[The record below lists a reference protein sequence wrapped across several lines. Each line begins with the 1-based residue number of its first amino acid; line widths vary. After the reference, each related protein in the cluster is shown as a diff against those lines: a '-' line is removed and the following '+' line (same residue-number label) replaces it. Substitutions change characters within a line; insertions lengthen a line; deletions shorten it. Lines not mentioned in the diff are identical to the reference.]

1 MDVMYECY
9 LDEPVEDGA
18 DTDASKGLRE
28 LLVVCQDDDLA
39 LHLGVCAVADG
50 CQQDLKR

>member
-1 MDVMYECY
+1 MYKCY
-9 LDEPVEDGA
+9 LDEPVEDVA

-28 LLVVCQDDDLA
+28 LLVVRQDDDLA
-39 LHLGVCAVADG
+39 LHLGVCAVTDS